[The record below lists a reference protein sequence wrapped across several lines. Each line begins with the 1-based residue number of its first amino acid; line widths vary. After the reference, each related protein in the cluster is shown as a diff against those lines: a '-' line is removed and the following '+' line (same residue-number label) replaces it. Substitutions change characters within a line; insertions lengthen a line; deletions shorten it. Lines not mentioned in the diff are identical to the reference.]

1 VETTHNSGLVMLDA
15 LHARIATHFSRAEPR
30 RRALAY
36 LRGLLTPLERKNSW
50 QLAASA
56 GDPVPDGMQR
66 LLTGTRWNA
75 NAVRDD
81 LRRYIVEY
89 LGDQRSILAIEEA
102 GFVKRGT
109 KSAGVQRQ
117 FCKTVGRVEN
127 CQLALFLTYVTPTCC
142 AFLDRE
148 LYLPKE
154 WVDDTQRRKEA
165 RVPPNT
171 HFSTKPE
178 LARSMLERA
187 LNAGVPT
194 SWVAGGKL
202 YGANRQLRAWLE
214 LRRMPYVLAVPLTE
228 SFWTV
233 AEHGVPLRVDE
244 LAMQIP
250 AEHWR
255 RLGVGADT
263 RNGHPSHSHWAC
275 IPIPSPVAPGMGS
288 WLLARRSHAD
298 AAKLT
303 CYRCYGVA
311 GTSLAELVHT
321 AEACSAAG
329 AAVETAKREV
339 GLDHYEVRRYDA
351 WYRHTTL
358 ALLAHAF
365 LQVSQHNLPPFN
377 RN

>member
-1 VETTHNSGLVMLDA
+1 MTHHPTPVMLDA

-36 LRGLLTPLERKNSW
+36 LKGLLTPLERKNGW

-56 GDPVPDGMQR
+56 GEPVPDGMQR

-81 LRRYIVEY
+81 LRRYVVEY

-127 CQLALFLTYVTPTCC
+127 CQLGVFLAYVTPTCC

-148 LYLPKE
+148 LYLPEE
-154 WVDDTQRRKEA
+154 WVGDVQRRKEA
-165 RVPPNT
+165 RVPPNAR
-171 HFSTKPE
+171 FRTKPE
-178 LARSMLERA
+178 LARAMLERA
-187 LNAGVPT
+187 LNAGVPA

-202 YGANRQLRAWLE
+202 YGTNHQLRAWLE
-214 LRRMPYVLAVPLTE
+214 LRRTPYVLAVPVTE
-228 SFWTV
+228 SLWTV
-233 AEHGVPLRVDE
+233 AEHGVPVRVDE
-244 LAMQIP
+244 LATQVP
-250 AEHWR
+250 AERWR
-255 RLGVGADT
+255 RLGGGAGT
-263 RNGHPSHSHWAC
+263 LNGHPVQWVR
-275 IPIPSPVAPGMGS
+275 IPIPSQVVAGMGS
-288 WLLARRSHAD
+288 WLLASRPHAD
-298 AAKLT
+298 RAQLT
-303 CYRCYGVA
+303 CYLCYGAA
-311 GTSLAELVHT
+311 GTPLAELVRT
-321 AEACSAAG
+321 AEACAAAG
-329 AAVETAKREV
+329 AAVETARCEV

-365 LQVSQHNLPPFN
+365 LQVMRHSPEEEG
-377 RN
+377 